1 MLPARQARHVLSSS
15 VTTSGSGPFPLSA
28 KGIVLRLYADGGYR
42 VLLARNDRNEW
53 ELPGGRPEPGESE
66 AEAVVREV
74 REETGQLVEAGP
86 LVSRFELEISQAGVT
101 VRIAAYGCHL
111 VERRPLRLSPEHGQ
125 LAWLPTA
132 ELPDSVPVGYADAI
146 ARWARASPELARPR

>member
-1 MLPARQARHVLSSS
+1 MTA
-15 VTTSGSGPFPLSA
+15 TGSDPLPLSA
-28 KGIVLRLYADGGYR
+28 KGIVLRRYTDGGYR

-66 AEAVVREV
+66 VEAVVREV
-74 REETGQLVEAGP
+74 MEETGQLVEAGP
-86 LVSRFELEISQAGVT
+86 LVSRFEIEISQVGAT

-132 ELPDSVPVGYADAI
+132 ELPDSVPAGYADAI
-146 ARWARASPELARPR
+146 ARWAGQPRARPAELWGGAPD